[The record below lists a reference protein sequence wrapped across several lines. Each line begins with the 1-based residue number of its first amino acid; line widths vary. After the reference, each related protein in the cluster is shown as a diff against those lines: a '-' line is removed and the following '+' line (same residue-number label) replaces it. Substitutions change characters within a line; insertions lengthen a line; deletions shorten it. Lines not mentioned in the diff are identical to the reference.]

1 MPKRILYLYGFSP
14 RIHNHLQRLARIVAH
29 QTEQGHDVAIAL
41 LHDGVVG
48 AVPSDRLPAA
58 LKELLKLGAKFYVLG
73 EDLDARG
80 LGEFQLRDELERID
94 YDSLIDL
101 IVQCDTL
108 CSWM

>member
-1 MPKRILYLYGFSP
+1 VPKRILYLYGFSP
-14 RIHNHLQRLARIVAH
+14 RIHNHLQRLVRIVAH
-29 QTEQGHDVAIAL
+29 QTQQGHDVAIAL

-48 AVPSDRLPAA
+48 AVPSDRLPVV
-58 LKELLKLGAKFYVLG
+58 LKNLLDLGVRFYVLG

-80 LGEFQLRDELERID
+80 LGEFQLQDGLERID
-94 YDSLIDL
+94 YDSLMDL